1 MAPEDDVMDE
11 HNERESVP
19 AQAEPG
25 AEGAQDHVADG
36 DLLATETGNLDAD
49 QSAGEGSEG
58 NDANNI
64 TDASAD
70 NDNDAGGV
78 DTRGADNEDA
88 NNGVDGA
95 AEGDE
100 VDARSAEAEAGNGA
114 ANIETGSDIE
124 AEKHSEAADNQ
135 MNGLVTDGA
144 EHNVKQEDSDKEPDG
159 EAKGTDAEATE
170 AGGEAAANAANG
182 VEGVNGVN
190 GVAMTKKEKEAEKRR
205 RRKKQKK
212 KSKAANKGT
221 VKEMEEEVE
230 DEKPK
235 PVLAGVQVEYV
246 TEKPEI
252 EGEGFEDFLK
262 IFEKFATVEEPKE
275 EEKEDEEKGEKKK
288 KADSDDEDDD
298 EEEEDKEKGVSNKER
313 KMKNRMKVGELK
325 QICARPEVVEVWDP
339 TASDPRL
346 LVFLKAYRNTVP
358 VPRHWSQKRKY
369 LQVPPAFRRCRPPDP
384 HPVRTEPDMHA
395 CGLALPAL
403 HQPGSS
409 FRYTRLLLSLCC
421 DPSVRWF
428 RESDGIRRDKTHFR
442 LPFHF
447 ECLRPP
453 LLFRSLVH
461 LPWGT
466 APCTVLNPAVINVSL
481 FFLVFSSPVTSS
493 RLPLLS
499 SFLLPLTSPP
509 ILSSPHLLLSSFL
522 LFLSP
527 PPLLHSLPRSSSVR
541 ASLIRSRSPA
551 HHSSALM
558 WSHLQGKRGIEKPV
572 WQLPDFIAAT
582 GIEKLRQA
590 YAEKEDSKKMKQK
603 QRDRM
608 QPKMGK
614 MDIDYQVLHD
624 AFFKYQTKPKLT
636 YVGDLYYEGK
646 EFESKTRDYKP
657 GHLSSALKNAL
668 GMTDGNS
675 PPPWLINMQRYGPP
689 PSYPHMKI
697 PGLNAPIPA
706 GASFGYQPGGW
717 GKPPVDE

>member
-369 LQVPPAFRRCRPPDP
+369 LQ
-384 HPVRTEPDMHA
+384 
-395 CGLALPAL
+395 
-403 HQPGSS
+403 GS
-409 FRYTRLLLSLCC
+409 RYLLCTNLDL
-421 DPSVRWF
+421 PSVTPGCYF
-428 RESDGIRRDKTHFR
+428 PSAAIPQCGGLGSLMGSD
-442 LPFHF
+442 
-447 ECLRPP
+447 
-453 LLFRSLVH
+453 
-461 LPWGT
+461 
-466 APCTVLNPAVINVSL
+466 AVINVSL

-717 GKPPVDE
+717 GKPPVDEVSSSLTESQGRLGEGGE